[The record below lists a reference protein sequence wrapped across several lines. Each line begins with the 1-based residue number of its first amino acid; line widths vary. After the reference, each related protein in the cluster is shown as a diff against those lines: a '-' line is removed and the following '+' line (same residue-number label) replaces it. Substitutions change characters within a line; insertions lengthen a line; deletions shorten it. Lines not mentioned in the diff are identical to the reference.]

1 MKEILSRFFFILVDL
16 MAIVLAILLA
26 FALRNIMDSFN
37 LLSNAHSINIS
48 NYLNFWPIYIVTIA
62 ILAYE
67 GIYTHRYDF
76 WHESRL
82 IFKALFFSLIIV
94 LAYLALTKSV
104 QNYSRIVIVFSFAL
118 MAFLIPF
125 LKGLIKNLL
134 FRLGIWQ
141 KPVKVFANDPFLK
154 KELFNNH
161 YLGYI
166 PAKNKE
172 PKTVFINSSNGSL
185 ENLRHF
191 IDTELQNRHEV
202 NFIPL
207 MNDYDLTQSHIYS
220 LFNTRTNLI
229 VFQNRLKSKYR
240 QGIQFVFNYSLA
252 IMILPLLLPI
262 IGVIAL
268 LIKKESPGPIFFTHT
283 RIGKNGK
290 PIPTLKFR
298 SMYVDADKRLEKLL
312 EENPVVK
319 EEWERNFKLKNDPR
333 VTKIGSFL
341 RKTSLDELPQIFNI
355 LRGDMYFVGP
365 RPVVQKEIEIY
376 YRENAV
382 YYYMVKP
389 GITGLW
395 QVSGRSDTDYDFR
408 VNTDKW
414 YVINWSIW
422 LDIIILFKTIKV
434 VLKREG
440 AY

>member
-1 MKEILSRFFFILVDL
+1 MKEILSKVIFIFVDIA
-16 MAIVLAILLA
+16 AIVLSLILA
-26 FALRNIMDSFN
+26 YQLRNLIDFFDI
-37 LLSNAHSINIS
+37 LDITHTIDVL
-48 NYLNFWPIYIVTIA
+48 NYLNFWPIYTITIA

-82 IFKALFFSLIIV
+82 IFKGLFFSLIIV

-104 QNYSRIVIVFSFAL
+104 QNYSRIVIVLSFIL

-125 LKGLIKNLL
+125 LKIITKTLL
-134 FRLGIWQ
+134 YRIRIWQ
-141 KPVKVFANDPFLK
+141 KPVKVYANDEFLK
-154 KELFNNH
+154 KELFSNP
-161 YLGYI
+161 YLGYV
-166 PAKNKE
+166 PANKKE
-172 PKTVFINSSNGSL
+172 PKTVFINSSNGTINKLSHL
-185 ENLRHF
+185 
-191 IDTELQNRHEV
+191 IDSELQNRHEV

-240 QGIQFVFNYSLA
+240 QLLQCLFNYTLA
-252 IMILPLLLPI
+252 IILLPILLPI
-262 IGVIAL
+262 IGIIAIL
-268 LIKKESPGPIFFTHT
+268 VKKESPGPVFFVHT
-283 RIGKNGK
+283 RVGKNSK
-290 PIPTLKFR
+290 SIPTLKFR

-312 EENPVVK
+312 KENPEIK
-319 EEWERNFKLKNDPR
+319 DEWEKNFKLKNDPR
-333 VTKIGSFL
+333 VTKIGAFL

-365 RPVVQKEIEIY
+365 RPVIQKEIEQY
-376 YRENAV
+376 YKENAV

-408 VNTDKW
+408 VKIDKW

-422 LDIIILFKTIKV
+422 LDIIILFKTVKV

>member
-1 MKEILSRFFFILVDL
+1 MKEILSRIVFILVDL
-16 MAIVLAILLA
+16 MAIVLAIVLA
-26 FALRNIMDSFN
+26 FELRNIMDSFN
-37 LLSNAHSINIS
+37 LLSNTHYIDLS
-48 NYLNFWPIYIVTIA
+48 NYLKFWPIYIVTIT

-82 IFKALFFSLIIV
+82 VFKALFFSLIIV

-104 QNYSRIVIVFSFAL
+104 QNYSRIVIVFSFFI

-125 LKGLIKNLL
+125 LKRFTKILL

-166 PAKNKE
+166 PAKNIE
-172 PKTVFINSSNGSL
+172 PKTVFINSSNDSL
-185 ENLRHF
+185 ENLRNL
-191 IDTELQNRHEV
+191 IDTELQSRHEV

-240 QGIQFVFNYSLA
+240 QAIQFVFNYTLA
-252 IMILPLLLPI
+252 IAILPLLLPI

-268 LIKKESPGPIFFTHT
+268 LIKRESPGPIFFAHT

-312 EENPVVK
+312 KENPAIK
-319 EEWERNFKLKNDPR
+319 EEWEKNFKLKNDPR
-333 VTKIGSFL
+333 VTKIGAFL

-365 RPVVQKEIEIY
+365 RPVVQKEIELY
-376 YRENAV
+376 YKDNAV

-408 VNTDKW
+408 VKTDKW

-422 LDIIILFKTIKV
+422 LDIIILFKTVKV